1 MLHTLNPVVFVKKN
15 VNKNQKAILCS
26 NCAHWIHIKCNGTS
40 IMDYNQM
47 IEYNS
52 TLSDEEIENCEWLC
66 NKCQILKTSQ
76 IFPYGL
82 ESNIELLNINYADS
96 MKSLENLPTFDITSQ
111 AANFDSLKQYDI
123 DENIIDNLNSR
134 YYSAQEFQLLTANNT
149 FNVFHTNLDGLES
162 KFDLLCNF
170 INNTKIDLDIIC
182 LSETSQKL
190 NQDFDTNITI
200 GGYKQPFTTGGV
212 ALYTKDNINAFEQE
226 DLKNIDDC
234 FEAIWVEINNEKSK
248 NIICGCGCVYRHPN
262 SDIQTF
268 DNYTNKCLT
277 KITKER
283 KQCYLSSDFNIDLL
297 KYAIA

>member
-1 MLHTLNPVVFVKKN
+1 MASIQDYLIESVKQNNDMYKNTINATHPYPCGICKKN

-26 NCAHWIHIKCNGTS
+26 NCAHWIHIKCKGMS

-52 TLSDEEIENCEWLC
+52 TLSDEEIENYEWLC

-82 ESNIELLNINYADS
+82 ELLNINYADS

-123 DENIIDNLNSR
+123 DDNIIDNLNSR
-134 YYSAQEFQLLTANNT
+134 YYSAQEFQSLTANNT
-149 FNVFHTNLDGLES
+149 FNVFHTNLDGLGS

-190 NQDFDTNITI
+190 NQGFDTNITI
-200 GGYKQPFTTGGV
+200 GGYKQPFTTGSKFSKGGV
-212 ALYTKDNINAFEQE
+212 ALYTKDNINAFERE

-248 NIICGCGCVYRHPN
+248 NIICGCVYRHP
-262 SDIQTF
+262 IIVI
-268 DNYTNKCLT
+268 LPHL
-277 KITKER
+277 R
-283 KQCYLSSDFNIDLL
+283 
-297 KYAIA
+297 